1 MVHTPTVPQGPLS
14 GRPRRSGGQCSS
26 DLFGLQW
33 EAEAVLRDLAFV
45 LQATRSVKE
54 ALLAEKAA
62 EEGAA
67 R

>member
-1 MVHTPTVPQGPLS
+1 
-14 GRPRRSGGQCSS
+14 
-26 DLFGLQW
+26 LFGLQW

>member
-14 GRPRRSGGQCSS
+14 GRRCMSGRRHTS
-26 DLFGLQW
+26 DLIGLQW
-33 EAEAVLRDLAFV
+33 EAEALLRDLAFV